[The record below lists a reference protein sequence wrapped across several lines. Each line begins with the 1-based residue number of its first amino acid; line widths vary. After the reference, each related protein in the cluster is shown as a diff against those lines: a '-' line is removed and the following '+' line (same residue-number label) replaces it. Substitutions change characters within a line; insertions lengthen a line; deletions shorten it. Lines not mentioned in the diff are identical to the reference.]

1 MVVGG
6 AMVVVVVGVTIEVVV
21 VVVGVTVEV
30 VVVVVVVGVTVEVVV
45 VTVEVVVVGVT
56 VEVVV
61 VVVGVGIGGGF
72 RLTALVPF
80 FVASNPAK
88 KVNSVPPY
96 NCACSLVMQ

>member
-1 MVVGG
+1 
-6 AMVVVVVGVTIEVVV
+6 MVVVVVGVTI
-21 VVVGVTVEV
+21 EV

-45 VTVEVVVVGVT
+45 VGVTVEVVVVGVTVEVVVVT